1 MDERSLSAYSAAF
14 MHAARFPGNPPMGE
28 QEHLYL
34 IVFGGGRL
42 NRDDMRLAADL
53 LAFPQVQRWVE

>member
-1 MDERSLSAYSAAF
+1 MNARTDTP
-14 MHAARFPGNPPMGE
+14 AARFPGNPPMGE
-28 QEHLYL
+28 QERLFL